1 MEEDLV
7 IFETAKL
14 AKEKGFNWEGQVVF
28 DLKENNFIVN
38 LKDIAIKTFIDDCET
53 GYRDKALNYFKE
65 DIIRTD
71 DNTDEGYYILAPTQS
86 LLQKYL
92 REVHNIE
99 IIVHPKEHSSLGFMY
114 VVDVFFIDQLNNISY
129 SGVYSLYKTYEEALE
144 TGLQEALKLI
154 EIVKNK

>member
-1 MEEDLV
+1 MTETL
-7 IFETAKL
+7 ITFETAKL
-14 AKEKGFNWEGQVVF
+14 AKEKGIPQSENPSYLLCDYTECNVF
-28 DLKENNFIVN
+28 HENPYN
-38 LKDIAIKTFIDDCET
+38 LNIGNLIGFYIPEKTIN
-53 GYRDKALNYFKE
+53 AL
-65 DIIRTD
+65 
-71 DNTDEGYYILAPTQS
+71 TQS

-144 TGLQEALKLI
+144 TGLQEAIKLI
-154 EIVKNK
+154 K